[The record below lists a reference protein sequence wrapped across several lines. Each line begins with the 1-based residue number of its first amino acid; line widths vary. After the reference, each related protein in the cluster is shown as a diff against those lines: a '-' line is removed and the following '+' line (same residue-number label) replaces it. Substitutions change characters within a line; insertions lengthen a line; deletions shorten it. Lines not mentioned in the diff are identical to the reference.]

1 MENNIMIGCGKGS
14 YATRKVN
21 LLHQLGYHDVTKSM
35 FKGLSDIQIDNK
47 AKEIMSKPP
56 VGYRY

>member
-1 MENNIMIGCGKGS
+1 MENSVMIGCGKGS

-35 FKGLSDIQIDNK
+35 FKGLSEVQIDNK
-47 AKEIMSKPP
+47 VRVIVSKPP
-56 VGYRY
+56 KGYKY